1 MANLKDAIKDVEK
14 IIEAVLD
21 FGIANIDNIY
31 DEDIKQRYS
40 EIYDKLT
47 KLSKDLNEIKVA
59 ELKKVVWWII

>member
-59 ELKKVVWWII
+59 ELKKVV

>member
-31 DEDIKQRYS
+31 DEYIKQRFS
-40 EIYDKLT
+40 EIYDKLS

-59 ELKKVVWWII
+59 ELKEADG

>member
-59 ELKKVVWWII
+59 ELEEVA

>member
-47 KLSKDLNEIKVA
+47 KLSKDLEVA
-59 ELKKVVWWII
+59 